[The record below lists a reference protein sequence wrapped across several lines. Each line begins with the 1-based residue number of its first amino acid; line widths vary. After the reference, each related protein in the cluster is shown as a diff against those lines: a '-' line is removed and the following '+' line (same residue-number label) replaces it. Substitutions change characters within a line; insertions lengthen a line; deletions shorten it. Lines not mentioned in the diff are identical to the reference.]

1 MSQRSIFFISDQ
13 TGITAETLGRSLL
26 TQFAEVDFVQIT
38 LPFINDEEKA
48 MQAIKQIERAAENSG
63 QIAFAF
69 STLVQDELRDLF
81 TDNFD
86 TDKVLYMDFFQAFI
100 APMEKALNLK
110 SSHQVGRSHSADT
123 AAYTQRISAINFA
136 LSNDDGIRT
145 DHYADA
151 DVIIVGVSRSGKTP
165 TCLFL
170 ALQYGIYAAN
180 YPLADENFES
190 TSIPVILREHKHKLY
205 GLNIDADRLSQI
217 RSERR
222 PDSRYA
228 SLQQVNF
235 EVRQAAAIF
244 RKFGIAHTETT
255 HASVEEIASII
266 LQQTDLQ
273 RRI

>member
-1 MSQRSIFFISDQ
+1 MNQRSIFFISDQ

-26 TQFAEVDFVQIT
+26 TQFADVDFVQIT
-38 LPFINDEEKA
+38 LPFINDEEKV

-63 QIAFAF
+63 EMSFAF

-81 TDNFD
+81 AENFNPS
-86 TDKVLYMDFFQAFI
+86 KVLYMDFFQAFI
-100 APMEKALNLK
+100 EPMEIALNMK
-110 SSHQVGRSHSADT
+110 SSHQVGRSHSANT
-123 AAYTQRISAINFA
+123 EAYTQRISAINFA

-151 DVIIVGVSRSGKTP
+151 DVILVGVSRSGKTP

-180 YPLADENFES
+180 YPLADENFEKA
-190 TSIPVILREHKHKLY
+190 TIPEVLKEHKRKLY
-205 GLNIDADRLSQI
+205 GLNIDADRLAQI
-217 RSERR
+217 RSERK

-255 HASVEEIASII
+255 NASVEEIASLI

>member
-26 TQFAEVDFVQIT
+26 TQFAGVDFVQIT
-38 LPFINDEEKA
+38 LPFINDIEKVH
-48 MQAIKQIERAAENSG
+48 QAIKQIERAADTSG
-63 QIAFAF
+63 EIAFAF
-69 STLVQDELRDLF
+69 STLVQDEFRDLF
-81 TDNFD
+81 AQNFD
-86 TDKVLYMDFFQAFI
+86 VSKVMYMDFFQAFI
-100 APMEKALNLK
+100 APMEKALDMK
-110 SSHQVGRSHSADT
+110 SSHQAGRSHSADT
-123 AAYTQRISAINFA
+123 EAYSQRISAINFA
-136 LSNDDGIRT
+136 LTNDDGIRT

-151 DVIIVGVSRSGKTP
+151 DIIIVGVSRSGKTP

-180 YPLADENFES
+180 YPLADENFEK
-190 TSIPVILREHKHKLY
+190 TNIPDALRIHKHKLY
-205 GLNIDADRLSQI
+205 GLNIEAERLAQI

-222 PDSRYA
+222 PDSKYA
-228 SLQQVNF
+228 SHQQVSY

-244 RKFGIAHTETT
+244 RKFGLAHTDTT

-266 LQQTDLQ
+266 LQETDLQ

>member
-1 MSQRSIFFISDQ
+1 MNQRSIFFISDQ

-26 TQFAEVDFVQIT
+26 TQFGDVDFVQIT
-38 LPFINDEEKA
+38 LPFIDDKEKA
-48 MQAIKQIERAAENSG
+48 MEAIQQVERAADKSG
-63 QIAFAF
+63 ELSFAF
-69 STLVQDELRDLF
+69 STFVQDELRDLF
-81 TDNFD
+81 TENFD
-86 TDKVLYMDFFQAFI
+86 PSKVLYMDFFQAFI
-100 APMEKALNLK
+100 EPMEIALDMK
-110 SSHQVGRSHSADT
+110 SSHQVGRSHSANT

-136 LSNDDGIRT
+136 LNNDDGIRT

-151 DVIIVGVSRSGKTP
+151 DVILVGVSRSGKTP

-180 YPLADENFES
+180 YPLADENFEKA
-190 TSIPVILREHKHKLY
+190 TIPEILKKHKHKIY
-205 GLNIDADRLSQI
+205 GLNIDADRLAQI
-217 RSERR
+217 RSERK

-244 RKFGIAHTETT
+244 RKFGIAHIDTT
-255 HASVEEIASII
+255 HASVEEIASTI

>member
-1 MSQRSIFFISDQ
+1 MNQRSIFFISDQ

-26 TQFAEVDFVQIT
+26 TQFADVDFVQIT
-38 LPFINDEEKA
+38 LPFINDEEKV
-48 MQAIKQIERAAENSG
+48 MQAIKQIERAADNCGEMS
-63 QIAFAF
+63 FAF
-69 STLVQDELRDLF
+69 STLVQDELRDMF
-81 TDNFD
+81 AENFNPS
-86 TDKVLYMDFFQAFI
+86 KVLYMDFFQAFI
-100 APMEKALNLK
+100 EPMEIALNMK
-110 SSHQVGRSHSADT
+110 SSHQVGRSHSANT
-123 AAYTQRISAINFA
+123 EAYTQRISAINFA
-136 LSNDDGIRT
+136 LNNDDGIRT

-151 DVIIVGVSRSGKTP
+151 DVILVGVSRSGKTP

-180 YPLADENFES
+180 YPLADENFEKA
-190 TSIPVILREHKHKLY
+190 TIPEVLKKHKRKLY
-205 GLNIDADRLSQI
+205 GLNIDADRLAQI
-217 RSERR
+217 RSERK

-255 HASVEEIASII
+255 HASVEEIASLI

>member
-1 MSQRSIFFISDQ
+1 MSQRSIFFLSDQ

-26 TQFAEVDFVQIT
+26 TQFGGVDFVQIT
-38 LPFINDEEKA
+38 LPFINDEEKV
-48 MQAIKQIERAAENSG
+48 MQAIKEVEFAAEKSG
-63 QIAFAF
+63 EMAFAF

-81 TDNFD
+81 AKNFD
-86 TDKVLYMDFFQAFI
+86 SSKVLYMDFFQAFI
-100 APMEKALNLK
+100 APMEKALKVK

-123 AAYTQRISAINFA
+123 AAYTERIAAINFA
-136 LSNDDGIRT
+136 MSNDDGIRT

-151 DVIIVGVSRSGKTP
+151 DVILVGVSRSGKTP

-180 YPLADENFES
+180 YPLADENFEKI
-190 TSIPVILREHKHKLY
+190 SIPDVLKKHKHKLY
-205 GLNIDADRLSQI
+205 GLNIEADRLAQI
-217 RSERR
+217 RSERK

-228 SLQQVNF
+228 SIQQVNF

-244 RKFGIAHTETT
+244 RKFGLAHTETT
-255 HASVEEIASII
+255 HASVEEIASLI

>member
-1 MSQRSIFFISDQ
+1 MTQRSLFFISDQ
-13 TGITAETLGRSLL
+13 TGITAETLGRSLI
-26 TQFAEVDFVQIT
+26 TQFGDVDFVQIT

-48 MQAIKQIERAAENSG
+48 LQAIKQIERAAENSG

-81 TDNFD
+81 TQQFD
-86 TDKVLYMDFFQAFI
+86 QKKVLYMDFFQAFI
-100 APMEKALNLK
+100 EPMEKALKMK
-110 SSHQVGRSHSADT
+110 SSHQVGKSHSADT

-145 DHYADA
+145 DHYEDA

-180 YPLADENFES
+180 YPLADENFET
-190 TSIPVILREHKHKLY
+190 TSIPEVLKKHKHKLY
-205 GLNIDADRLSQI
+205 GLNIEADRLAQI

-244 RKFGIAHTETT
+244 RKMGLSHTDTT

-266 LQQTDLQ
+266 LQQTDLE

>member
-26 TQFAEVDFVQIT
+26 TQFGDVDFIQIT
-38 LPFINDEEKA
+38 LPFIDDEEKA
-48 MQAIKQIERAAENSG
+48 MQAIKQVEHAADKSG
-63 QIAFAF
+63 EIAFAF

-81 TDNFD
+81 TQHFD
-86 TDKVLYMDFFQAFI
+86 TSKVMYMDFFQAFI
-100 APMEKALNLK
+100 APMEKALDMK

-136 LSNDDGIRT
+136 MSNDDGIRT

-151 DVIIVGVSRSGKTP
+151 DVILVGVSRSGKTP

-180 YPLADENFES
+180 YPLADENFEKA
-190 TSIPVILREHKHKLY
+190 TMPDVLKEHKHKLY
-205 GLNIDADRLSQI
+205 GLNIDADRLAQI
-217 RSERR
+217 RSERK

-228 SLQQVNF
+228 SLQQVNY
-235 EVRQAAAIF
+235 EVRQASAIF
-244 RKFGIAHTETT
+244 RKFGLAHTDTT
-255 HASVEEIASII
+255 HASVEEIASLI

>member
-1 MSQRSIFFISDQ
+1 MSIRNIFFISDQ

-26 TQFAEVDFVQIT
+26 TQFAGVDFIQFT
-38 LPFINDEEKA
+38 LPFIDNEEKA
-48 MQAIKQIERAAENSG
+48 MLAIKQVERAADKSG
-63 QIAFAF
+63 EFAFAF

-81 TDNFD
+81 TQHFD
-86 TDKVLYMDFFQAFI
+86 TSKVMYMDFFQAFI
-100 APMEKALNLK
+100 APMEKALDMK

-136 LSNDDGIRT
+136 MSNDDGIRT

-151 DVIIVGVSRSGKTP
+151 DVILVGVSRSGKTP

-180 YPLADENFES
+180 YPLADENFEKA
-190 TSIPVILREHKHKLY
+190 TMPDVLKEHKHKLY
-205 GLNIDADRLSQI
+205 GLNIDADRLAQI
-217 RSERR
+217 RSERK

-228 SLQQVNF
+228 SLQQVNY
-235 EVRQAAAIF
+235 EVRQASAIF
-244 RKFGIAHTETT
+244 RKFGLAHTDTT
-255 HASVEEIASII
+255 HASVEEIASLI